1 MAEEQVRQEAKQEAK
16 QEAAQGR
23 KFDGFMA
30 EVVEVAP
37 IRTGMFGSIR
47 QVMLKI
53 LDGKDK
59 GRVRR
64 RNVSGRIKVGDI
76 IRVSDTSREDKRIMV
91 R

>member
-1 MAEEQVRQEAKQEAK
+1 MAEEQVK
-16 QEAAQGR
+16 

-30 EVVEVAP
+30 EIVEIEPV
-37 IRTGMFGSIR
+37 RTGMFGSIR
-47 QVMLKI
+47 QVMCKI
-53 LDGKDK
+53 LEGKDK

-64 RNVSGRIKVGDI
+64 RNISGRVKVGDI

>member
-1 MAEEQVRQEAKQEAK
+1 MAEAQEK
-16 QEAAQGR
+16 

-37 IRTGMFGSIR
+37 VRTGMFGSIR
-47 QVMLKI
+47 QVMCKI
-53 LDGKDK
+53 LEGKDK

-64 RNVSGRIKVGDI
+64 RNVSGKVKVGDI

-91 R
+91 K

>member
-1 MAEEQVRQEAKQEAK
+1 MAEEQGKQEAVQEAKPE
-16 QEAAQGR
+16 R

-37 IRTGMFGSIR
+37 MRTGMFGSVR

-53 LDGKDK
+53 LEGKDK